1 MDYIEIT
8 DEKGNNKKM
17 EVVCTFKLKEY
28 NFNYIIY
35 SEMDKSHYYIAKY
48 KDNTDDLI
56 TDLTDDEF
64 NTASKVFEE
73 VFNET
78 RD

>member
-48 KDNTDDLI
+48 KGNTDDLI
-56 TDLTDDEF
+56 HYYETIKNLICDELNSF
-64 NTASKVFEE
+64 IISHL
-73 VFNET
+73 
-78 RD
+78 